1 MSNNQLN
8 EMQSE
13 AVDILNE
20 ECGETVQA
28 ISKLSRHGK
37 IGVDDIPGGTQ
48 QMYDNIEL
56 LAHEVY
62 DTLAAIIICKVAS
75 VLPASFEDDEYAV
88 ERINTAIENKLRRMH
103 NPALRERVRQFL
115 DTGVLP
121 S

>member
-8 EMQSE
+8 EMQNE
-13 AVDILNE
+13 AAAILNE

-28 ISKLSRHGK
+28 ISKLNRHGK
-37 IGVDDIPGGTQ
+37 IGVDDIPGGTH

-62 DTLAAIIICKVAS
+62 DILAAIVICRVAN
-75 VLPASFEDDEYAV
+75 VLPTSFEDDEYAV
-88 ERINTAIENKLRRMH
+88 ERINTAIENKLRRTH
-103 NPALRERVRQFL
+103 NPALRERVRKFL
-115 DTGVLP
+115 DTGEMP